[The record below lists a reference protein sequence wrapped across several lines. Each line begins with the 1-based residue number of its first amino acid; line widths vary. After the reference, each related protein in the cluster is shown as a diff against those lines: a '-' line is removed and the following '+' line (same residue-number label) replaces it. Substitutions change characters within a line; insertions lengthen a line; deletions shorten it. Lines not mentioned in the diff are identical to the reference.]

1 MSNRPQ
7 VICIPGGVAR
17 AADRYAPLQAAI
29 DGNAD
34 LHLKD
39 LEVPEH
45 ARSLI
50 EMWERP
56 ESG

>member
-1 MSNRPQ
+1 MSHSRRSSAS
-7 VICIPGGVAR
+7 GGVAR
-17 AADRYAPLQAAI
+17 AADRYATLQAAT